1 MKRVDNDKIVN
12 VNHAGMIVGRKG
24 DSKQEEIIE
33 QEGN

>member
-1 MKRVDNDKIVN
+1 MDNDKIVN

-24 DSKQEEIIE
+24 NNKQEEIIE